1 MTLDTM
7 DHPVTG
13 SNIAG
18 ESTTQERMTT
28 SLDFTSPRSSL
39 NIATKHVER
48 RIKAGRGNTG
58 PAALQS
64 ELLWLHSTSVI
75 VHEADVQPRQTIL
88 AKVARDAAGCRGP
101 G

>member
-1 MTLDTM
+1 
-7 DHPVTG
+7 
-13 SNIAG
+13 
-18 ESTTQERMTT
+18 MTT

-39 NIATKHVER
+39 NMATKHVER

-58 PAALQS
+58 PATLPS

-88 AKVARDAAGCRGP
+88 AKVAPRTRQAADVLNSALSGVNSDSTKKQ
-101 G
+101 